1 MHHTFSLLFRSFMFA
16 TESVWSVFHAIFGF
30 WTLSFVMFSYLFF
43 RISLIFDFYQ
53 LLRFTAL
60 LSWMFENTF
69 TCVLVLGFF
78 VNFAMLVSILSEKF
92 DFDRLIFVLV
102 LKLVLDT
109 KMKNVPKL
117 FVAFIS
123 ILRIT
128 VLCLNFWL
136 AV

>member
-1 MHHTFSLLFRSFMFA
+1 M
-16 TESVWSVFHAIFGF
+16 
-30 WTLSFVMFSYLFF
+30 
-43 RISLIFDFYQ
+43 IFDFYQ

-128 VLCLNFWL
+128 VLCLNF
-136 AV
+136 